1 MLTVRAP
8 NMTTGSKSRELIRPA
23 LKTWLR
29 FGGVGGTQGHRLL
42 PLWGMLES
50 PKLHGG

>member
-8 NMTTGSKSRELIRPA
+8 NMTTDNKSRGLIRPA

-42 PLWGMLES
+42 PFMGKVGE
-50 PKLHGG
+50 P